1 MEHCSEEDAALYRDA
16 HEALPPAARATLL
29 LLLWLLYQQKLEE
42 ATGAVTRHVPDT
54 PPLLTARHGKSR
66 HARDAPKPH
75 PRHASKPLA
84 TSPAAADGA
93 VAPRGRAA
101 GASSHISP
109 YLPISRGR
117 AAGAGPPRPL
127 RRSILSEATCPSGRD
142 LAEI

>member
-54 PPLLTARHGKSR
+54 PLLLTARHGKSR

-75 PRHASKPLA
+75 PRH
-84 TSPAAADGA
+84 
-93 VAPRGRAA
+93 
-101 GASSHISP
+101 
-109 YLPISRGR
+109 
-117 AAGAGPPRPL
+117 PPRRL
-127 RRSILSEATCPSGRD
+127 QATCH
-142 LAEI
+142 